1 MKQEQRIAEL
11 EEALREMLRQF
22 WDNGAYSEDDEAVLL
37 NAEKVLKGETK

>member
-1 MKQEQRIAEL
+1 MTKYTVTVRATYV
-11 EEALREMLRQF
+11 REMLRQF